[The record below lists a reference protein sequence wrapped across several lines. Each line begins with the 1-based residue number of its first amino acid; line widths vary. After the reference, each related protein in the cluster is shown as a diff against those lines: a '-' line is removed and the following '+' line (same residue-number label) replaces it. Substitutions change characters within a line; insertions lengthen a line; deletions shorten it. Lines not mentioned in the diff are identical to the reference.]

1 VSQDPEVLLACE
13 ARQKALLDEKS
24 ALKRA
29 ETLGEKKGKEETLKK
44 VALGMIEKGLDDAVI
59 IELTGFTSEEIEK
72 LRRQ

>member
-1 VSQDPEVLLACE
+1 MQEENDIPYYSNMLVLSMLCKLYKKNK
-13 ARQKALLDEKS
+13 R
-24 ALKRA
+24 LKK
-29 ETLGEKKGKEETLKK
+29 KKGKEETLKK